1 MLQKPVQVPRAEVYA
16 RALHENQNVKRAGGG
31 GWARY
36 ALDEWAGRNATKYEC
51 MIYDTE

>member
-1 MLQKPVQVPRAEVYA
+1 VYA
-16 RALHENQNVKRAGGG
+16 RALHANQNVKRAGV

-36 ALDEWAGRNATKYEC
+36 ALDEWAGRDATKYEC

>member
-1 MLQKPVQVPRAEVYA
+1 MLQKPVPRAEVYA
-16 RALHENQNVKRAGGG
+16 RALHANQNVKRAGG